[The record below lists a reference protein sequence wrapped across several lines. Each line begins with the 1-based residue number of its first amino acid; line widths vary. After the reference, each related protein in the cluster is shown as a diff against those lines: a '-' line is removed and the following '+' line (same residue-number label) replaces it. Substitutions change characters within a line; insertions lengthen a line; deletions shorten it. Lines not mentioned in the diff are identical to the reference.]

1 MSIVLHYIPLTL
13 IKQLAILLACNSLY
27 TILMAQTCQR
37 CERGPMSA
45 NSRSHS
51 KVATKRLQKLNLQKF
66 KIDGQK
72 LLICTNCIKTLNKTA
87 A

>member
-1 MSIVLHYIPLTL
+1 
-13 IKQLAILLACNSLY
+13 
-27 TILMAQTCQR
+27 
-37 CERGPMSA
+37 MSA

-66 KIDGQK
+66 KVDGQK